1 MAGMRLP
8 HRCLRRRSSRFVAG
22 RVAGPLVVALVL
34 LLTLAV
40 ALAAT
45 WLARRIVRHDADPP
59 AAVEQPTDR

>member
-1 MAGMRLP
+1 MT
-8 HRCLRRRSSRFVAG
+8 SRATAG
-22 RVAGPLVVALVL
+22 RVRGPLVVALVL

-59 AAVEQPTDR
+59 AALEQPTER